1 MNFFAIFL
9 EFSCLG
15 RVWTE
20 FRTKIF
26 FHSFL
31 ANLIPFS
38 LKRMPEVV
46 FQFFEFFCNFF
57 RNFLPGSLMNGIQD
71 ENFFVS
77 FSAYLI
83 LFGLK
88 IMPERGFLI
97 FWIFLLFFS
106 EFSSADQVW
115 TEFGTKIFLSLSPP
129 ISSHFRKIN
138 TGKRLFNFLNS
149 FAIFL
154 GIFLPGSVMNGI
166 RDEFFFC
173 LFLGQSHP
181 VWARNNAR
189 KRFFNFLNFLAIFF
203 RILFHGSS
211 MNGILA

>member
-166 RDEFFFC
+166 RDEFFFV
-173 LFLGQSHP
+173 S
-181 VWARNNAR
+181 
-189 KRFFNFLNFLAIFF
+189 FLANLIPFGLEIMLERGFLIFWIF
-203 RILFHGSS
+203 LLFFSEFCSTGRVWTEF
-211 MNGILA
+211 